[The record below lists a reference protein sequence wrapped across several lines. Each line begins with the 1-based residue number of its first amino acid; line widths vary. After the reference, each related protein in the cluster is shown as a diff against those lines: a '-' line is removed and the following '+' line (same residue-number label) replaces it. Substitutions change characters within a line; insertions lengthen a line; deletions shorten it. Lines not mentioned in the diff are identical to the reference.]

1 MQVQIHQGPDVK
13 LRRTL
18 ANLDIGVDGFSRFS
32 LHGTNSICV
41 MTLHIYIYIFM
52 YVYIFIHICILRMY
66 IYICMYT
73 CNLNTMYIYDHVC
86 HIYICM

>member
-41 MTLHIYIYIFM
+41 MTLHIYIFM
-52 YVYIFIHICILRMY
+52 YVYIFIHICIIYTYVY
-66 IYICMYT
+66 IYIYMYVY
-73 CNLNTMYIYDHVC
+73 M
-86 HIYICM
+86 